1 MLVLGKGPTPFV
13 TTPGSGPSWGG
24 ESVGGASRNLG
35 LVRVE
40 IDYDS
45 SELWANLE
53 QLKYVD
59 LIRVVLKISFI
70 SCL

>member
-1 MLVLGKGPTPFV
+1 M
-13 TTPGSGPSWGG
+13 
-24 ESVGGASRNLG
+24 GGASRNLG

-70 SCL
+70 SCLY